1 MSYSSVCQG
10 LQSSVEPCLLEPRVL
25 KLKLAPPGSNSNLSP
40 PPSQCPASKTLP
52 HTPNHQHGNKN
63 WTFLQS
69 LSNISHCKDPETH
82 KVYVHPSVKR
92 SSSMLSAKSL
102 ELCTESLGCETG
114 SNASDDT
121 QNMSLFSLE
130 SIPTLRSNDTPV
142 VMVTNKNSQSKRLN
156 KRGSGTSTFPP
167 PLTSMGEVS
176 VRSHR
181 EDGRL
186 ILEAVTSSS
195 PQPYFEAE
203 RGNGRLRLRLF
214 ESEASCYDDEV
225 ADDEGLKQQVS
236 DEEEEEGQEQEQ
248 EEDDDDDNVL
258 VEEELEE
265 YVGNSE
271 DEMGMTKFVRPSR
284 CKESGN
290 RVIFGDGYFEH
301 PPLSLCL

>member
-10 LQSSVEPCLLEPRVL
+10 LQSSVEPCLREPRVL
-25 KLKLAPPGSNSNLSP
+25 KLKLAPPGSNSNHSP
-40 PPSQCPASKTLP
+40 PSLCPSSKTLT
-52 HTPNHQHGNKN
+52 HTPNHEHGNKTSEPGGSN
-63 WTFLQS
+63 KWSFLQS
-69 LSNISHCKDPETH
+69 LSNISHCKEPETE

-121 QNMSLFSLE
+121 DDMSLFSLE
-130 SIPTLRSNDTPV
+130 SSPSLWSNTTPV
-142 VMVTNKNSQSKRLN
+142 VTNKISESKRLN
-156 KRGSGTSTFPP
+156 RGSSSTFPP
-167 PLTSMGEVS
+167 PLSSMGEVR
-176 VRSHR
+176 VIRSHR

-195 PQPYFEAE
+195 PQSYFQAE
-203 RGNGRLRLRLF
+203 RGNGRLTLRLF
-214 ESEASCYDDEV
+214 QNQGYCY
-225 ADDEGLKQQVS
+225 
-236 DEEEEEGQEQEQ
+236 
-248 EEDDDDDNVL
+248 DDDDDDDDDAEALNQEECGEEDGVV

-265 YVGNSE
+265 FVGNAE
-271 DEMGMTKFVRPSR
+271 DEMDMTKFVRPSR

>member
-25 KLKLAPPGSNSNLSP
+25 KLKLAPPGSNSNHS
-40 PPSQCPASKTLP
+40 PPSQCPSNTLE
-52 HTPNHQHGNKN
+52 HTPSHEHGNKSSEPVGCNN
-63 WTFLQS
+63 WSFLQS
-69 LSNISHCKDPETH
+69 LSNISHCKNPETE

-121 QNMSLFSLE
+121 DDMSLFSLE
-130 SIPTLRSNDTPV
+130 SSPSLRSNNTPI
-142 VMVTNKNSQSKRLN
+142 VTNKNSESKRLN
-156 KRGSGTSTFPP
+156 RGSTSTFPP
-167 PLTSMGEVS
+167 PLSSMGEIR

-195 PQPYFEAE
+195 PQPYFQAE
-203 RGNGRLRLRLF
+203 RGNGRLRLRFF
-214 ESEASCYDDEV
+214 ESEASCYDDEDG
-225 ADDEGLKQQVS
+225 DDEALKQ
-236 DEEEEEGQEQEQ
+236 EECG
-248 EEDDDDDNVL
+248 EEDSVV

-265 YVGNSE
+265 YVGNGE

-301 PPLSLCL
+301 PLLSLCL

>member
-1 MSYSSVCQG
+1 
-10 LQSSVEPCLLEPRVL
+10 
-25 KLKLAPPGSNSNLSP
+25 
-40 PPSQCPASKTLP
+40 
-52 HTPNHQHGNKN
+52 
-63 WTFLQS
+63 
-69 LSNISHCKDPETH
+69 
-82 KVYVHPSVKR
+82 
-92 SSSMLSAKSL
+92 MLSAKSL

-121 QNMSLFSLE
+121 DDMSLFSLE
-130 SIPTLRSNDTPV
+130 SSPSLRSNNTPV
-142 VMVTNKNSQSKRLN
+142 VTNKNSESKRLN
-156 KRGSGTSTFPP
+156 RGSTSTFPP
-167 PLTSMGEVS
+167 PLTSMGGVR

-195 PQPYFEAE
+195 PQPYFQAE

-225 ADDEGLKQQVS
+225 ADGGEALKQ
-236 DEEEEEGQEQEQ
+236 EECG
-248 EEDDDDDNVL
+248 EEDGVG

-265 YVGNSE
+265 QVGNAE

-290 RVIFGDGYFEH
+290 RVIFEH

>member
-1 MSYSSVCQG
+1 MLVF
-10 LQSSVEPCLLEPRVL
+10 VEPCLLEPRVL
-25 KLKLAPPGSNSNLSP
+25 KLKLAPPGSNSN
-40 PPSQCPASKTLP
+40 TLP

-63 WTFLQS
+63 WSFLQS
-69 LSNISHCKDPETH
+69 LSNISHCKEPETE

-121 QNMSLFSLE
+121 EHMSLFSPQTTP
-130 SIPTLRSNDTPV
+130 SLRSNN
-142 VMVTNKNSQSKRLN
+142 TNKNSESKRLN
-156 KRGSGTSTFPP
+156 KRGSSTTTFPP
-167 PLTSMGEVS
+167 PLTSMGEVR

-214 ESEASCYDDEV
+214 EYDDEV
-225 ADDEGLKQQVS
+225 ADDEGLKQEVS
-236 DEEEEEGQEQEQ
+236 DEDEEEEEEEEEVVEVE
-248 EEDDDDDNVL
+248 EEDDVV

-265 YVGNSE
+265 YVGNAE

>member
-10 LQSSVEPCLLEPRVL
+10 LQSSVEPCLLEQRVL
-25 KLKLAPPGSNSNLSP
+25 KLKLAPPGSNSNHSQ
-40 PPSQCPASKTLP
+40 PPSQCPTSNTLP

-69 LSNISHCKDPETH
+69 LSNISHSKDPETH

-121 QNMSLFSLE
+121 EDMSLFSPE
-130 SIPTLRSNDTPV
+130 DSPSLRSNNTPL

-156 KRGSGTSTFPP
+156 KRGSSTGTFPP
-167 PLTSMGEVS
+167 PLTSMGEVR

-214 ESEASCYDDEV
+214 ESEATCY
-225 ADDEGLKQQVS
+225 DDEGLKQEVS
-236 DEEEEEGQEQEQ
+236 DEEEEQ
-248 EEDDDDDNVL
+248 EDDG
-258 VEEELEE
+258 
-265 YVGNSE
+265 GNAE